1 MMWLPVATHSSAGSV
16 RLPRS
21 PSSLGA
27 DRALEAAVFL
37 TPFAAS
43 WYCEVS
49 PDSGAGRSLVR
60 PDSGARDPDARQR
73 RARSQRVVRR
83 RSQRTSAL
91 VGRENIHSME
101 WLIAVVAV
109 AALGVAA
116 MAAAGGMGQMS
127 KDPVY
132 DTYRQDLPTGGA
144 LTAEELR
151 SVRFG
156 ITLRGYAMAQV
167 DDLLDRLA
175 LEIAERDAL
184 IAELAEGAIVSQRLL
199 ESTASA
205 RAAEQ
210 AGTQDSPGSPG
221 LATPPD
227 APPPACED
235 DRSGH

>member
-1 MMWLPVATHSSAGSV
+1 
-16 RLPRS
+16 
-21 PSSLGA
+21 
-27 DRALEAAVFL
+27 
-37 TPFAAS
+37 
-43 WYCEVS
+43 
-49 PDSGAGRSLVR
+49 
-60 PDSGARDPDARQR
+60 
-73 RARSQRVVRR
+73 
-83 RSQRTSAL
+83 
-91 VGRENIHSME
+91 ME

-127 KDPVY
+127 RDPVY

-151 SVRFG
+151 SIRFG
-156 ITLRGYAMAQV
+156 VTLRGYAMAQV

-184 IAELAEGAIVSQRLL
+184 IAELAQGATVSQRLL

-210 AGTQDSPGSPG
+210 PIAADDSASAPLP
-221 LATPPD
+221 LEFPPSTID
-227 APPPACED
+227 NRRTGQRRD
-235 DRSGH
+235 N